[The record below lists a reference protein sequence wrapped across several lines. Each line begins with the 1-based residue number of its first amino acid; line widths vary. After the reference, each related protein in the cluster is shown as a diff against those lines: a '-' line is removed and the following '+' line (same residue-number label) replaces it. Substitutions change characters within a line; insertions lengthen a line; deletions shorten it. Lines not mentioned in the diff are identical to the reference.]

1 MNKYLTLFILFC
13 LCSSTY
19 AEVVV
24 DIKNDIELKTKGS
37 TLANYDACKSL
48 ATQSGDKVMAYY
60 YDEMHRLTM
69 AETTLESKVDKQVQV
84 EIIEDEYDKALSI
97 LKKINSAGLYQLCL
111 NRFDSVSR
119 QYYTTK
125 LAAKLEQAQLEKTKP
140 EKSELE

>member
-1 MNKYLTLFILFC
+1 MHKYLTPFILFC
-13 LCSSTY
+13 LCASTY

-24 DIKNDIELKTKGS
+24 DVKNDIELKTKGN

-48 ATQSGDKVMAYY
+48 ATHAGDKVMAYY
-60 YDEMHRLTM
+60 YDEMHRLTITD
-69 AETTLESKVDKQVQV
+69 TTLGGKVDKQLQV

-125 LAAKLEQAQLEKTKP
+125 LASKLEQAQLEKTKR

>member
-1 MNKYLTLFILFC
+1 MLKYLIVITLSC
-13 LCSSTY
+13 LCVSTY
-19 AEVVV
+19 AENSDVVK
-24 DIKNDIELKTKGS
+24 KNIELKALGN
-37 TLANYDACKSL
+37 TLANYDMCKSL

-60 YDEMHRLTM
+60 YDEMHRLAMT
-69 AETTLESKVDKQVQV
+69 ETKLGSEVDKQLQV
-84 EIIEDEYDKALSI
+84 EIIEDEYYKAFSI

-125 LAAKLEQAQLEKTKP
+125 LSAKLEQAQLEKNKR